1 MSQKK
6 KNLNFRNSPIF
17 KKVKAFAE
25 NKPQSITLDIPQLE
39 KLANLEAAAYC
50 LWEDLKY
57 FNDEIGNNH
66 FICNDCESK
75 KEEND

>member
-6 KNLNFRNSPIF
+6 KNPNFKNSPIF

-57 FNDEIGNNH
+57 FNDEISNNH